1 MGYAAVKE
9 KELDVARF
17 YIPKENIHSGRATLA
32 GAELEHMRKVL
43 RLGPGDAVTLFDD
56 EGFEHEA
63 TIASY
68 SAGAAEI
75 AITKSSRPARESPL
89 AVTLAQAL
97 GKGDKLDLVVEKAT
111 ELGVA
116 AIVPFV
122 CGRTVPK
129 LDRDAATRRRER
141 WRRIALGA
149 AKQSG
154 RTRVPEIHELMD
166 FSSLVEHPSAFD
178 LKILFWENEHGR
190 GLKQLH
196 AEHPQ
201 IASLFLV
208 VGPEGGFTAEEAE
221 LASAK
226 GFCAAGLGRRIL
238 RTETAA
244 IAAVAL
250 AQFLWGDLG

>member
-1 MGYAAVKE
+1 MGHTAVSE
-9 KELDVARF
+9 KELSVARF
-17 YIPKENIHSGRATLA
+17 FIPKKNIQNGRATLT
-32 GAELEHMRKVL
+32 GAELEHMRRVL

-75 AITKSSRPARESPL
+75 VIVKSARPERESPL

-154 RTRVPEIHELMD
+154 RTRVPEIYELVD
-166 FSSLVEHPSAFD
+166 FSMLVERPSAFD
-178 LKILFWENEHGR
+178 LKIIFWENEQER

-196 AEHPQ
+196 AQHPR

-208 VGPEGGFTAEEAE
+208 VGPEGGFTAEEAA
-221 LASAK
+221 LASAG
-226 GFCAAGLGRRIL
+226 GFYAVGLGRRIL

-244 IAAVAL
+244 VAAVAL
-250 AQFLWGDLG
+250 TQFLWGDLG

>member
-1 MGYAAVKE
+1 
-9 KELDVARF
+9 VARF
-17 YIPKENIHSGRATLA
+17 FVPKQNIRDSRATLG

-43 RLGPGDAVTLFDD
+43 RFGVGDRVVLFDD
-56 EGFEHEA
+56 EGCEHEG
-63 TIASY
+63 TIASI

-75 AITKSSRPARESPL
+75 AIATSSRPERESPL

-122 CGRTVPK
+122 CRRTVPK
-129 LDRDAATRRRER
+129 LERDAAARRGER

-154 RTRVPEIHELMD
+154 RTRVPEIHELVD
-166 FSSLVEHPSAFD
+166 FSTVVQRSSPFD
-178 LKILFWENEHGR
+178 LKILFWENEQGR

-196 AEHPQ
+196 AGNPP
-201 IASLFLV
+201 IASLLLV
-208 VGPEGGFTAEEAE
+208 VGPEGGFTAEEAA
-221 LASAK
+221 LATEN
-226 GFCAAGLGRRIL
+226 GFHAVGLGRRIL

-244 IAAVAL
+244 VAAVAL

>member
-1 MGYAAVKE
+1 M
-9 KELDVARF
+9 ARF
-17 YIPKENIHSGRATLA
+17 FIAKKDIQNGRATLA

-43 RLGPGDAVTLFDD
+43 RLGAGDAVTLFDD

-63 TIASY
+63 TITSY

-75 AITKSSRPARESPL
+75 AIAKSFRPERESPL

-129 LDRDAATRRRER
+129 LDRDAAARRRER

-154 RTRVPEIHELMD
+154 RTRVPEIHELID
-166 FSSLVEHPSAFD
+166 FSELVRHPAEAD
-178 LKILFWENEHGR
+178 LKIIFWENEQAR

-196 AEHPQ
+196 AENPR
-201 IASLFLV
+201 IASLLLV
-208 VGPEGGFTAEEAE
+208 IGPEGGFSAEEAA
-221 LASAK
+221 LAK
-226 GFCAAGLGRRIL
+226 EHGFCSIGLGRRIL

-244 IAAVAL
+244 FAAVAL

>member
-1 MGYAAVKE
+1 MGHAAAQE
-9 KELDVARF
+9 KGLGVARF
-17 YIPKENIHSGRATLA
+17 FVPKKNIRDGRATLV

-43 RLGPGDAVTLFDD
+43 RLGVGDDVVLFDD
-56 EGFEHEA
+56 GGFEHEGR
-63 TIASY
+63 IAAY
-68 SAGAAEI
+68 TGDAAEI
-75 AITKSSRPARESPL
+75 AIAKSSRPERESPL

-116 AIVPFV
+116 SIVPFV
-122 CGRTVPK
+122 CRRTVPK
-129 LDRDAATRRRER
+129 LERDAAARRGER

-154 RTRVPEIHELMD
+154 RTRVPEIHELVD
-166 FSSLVEHPSAFD
+166 LSALVQRPSPCD
-178 LKILFWENEHGR
+178 LRILFWENEQGR

-196 AEHPQ
+196 AENPRA
-201 IASLFLV
+201 ASLLLV
-208 VGPEGGFTAEEAE
+208 VGPEGGFTAEEAA
-221 LASAK
+221 LAIGN
-226 GFCAAGLGRRIL
+226 GFHSVGLGRRIL

-244 IAAVAL
+244 VAAVAL